1 MKTGATNISTVIIG
15 AGHAG
20 LAMSRRLTDRSIDH
34 VVIERGEVANSWR
47 TERWNSLRLLTPNWQ
62 TQLPGMRYAGGD
74 PDGYMTMPEVIG
86 FISDYAVTIDAPV
99 LTETTVTRVGVTDD
113 GYQVVTDRGVWNCAT
128 VVLASGAC
136 NVANFPS
143 FATAVPTAI
152 RMLTPM
158 SYRSPDELADRG
170 VLVVGASATGVQLAD
185 EIHRSGRPVTIAVG
199 EHVRLPRIYRGRDIQ
214 WWMDAAGI
222 LDERHDQVDD
232 LVRARH
238 LPSPQLIGTSE
249 RRSIDVNTLHDL
261 GVGIVGRMGSL
272 RDGIAQF
279 SGGLTNTCRLADLKM
294 NRLLDRFDQWADG
307 VGPAHVDAPHRF
319 EPTRLSAP
327 PPLEIDLCRAGIGTI
342 IWATGYRPDF
352 SWLDVP
358 VLDRK
363 GRIRHDGGIVD
374 DAPGMYVLGAPVL
387 RRRRSS
393 FIHGAEQDTDD
404 IAAMLHHHLDHR
416 RSFAAL

>member
-1 MKTGATNISTVIIG
+1 MSTSTTNTSAVIIG

-20 LAMSRRLTDRSIDH
+20 LAMSRRLTERSIDH
-34 VVIERGEVANSWR
+34 VVLERGEVANSWR
-47 TERWNSLRLLTPNWQ
+47 TERWESLRLLTPNWQ
-62 TQLPGMRYAGGD
+62 SHLPGMRYTGDD

-86 FISDYAVTIDAPV
+86 FISDYAATIDAPV
-99 LTETTVTRVGVTDD
+99 LAGTTVTKVGVHDD
-113 GYQVVTDRGVWNCAT
+113 GYQVTTDRGTWNCAT

-136 NVANFPS
+136 NIANVPPL
-143 FATAVPTAI
+143 AKAVPAAI

-158 SYRSPDELADRG
+158 TYRSPGELDDRG

-185 EIHRSGRPVTIAVG
+185 EIHRSGRPVTLAVG
-199 EHVRLPRIYRGRDIQ
+199 EHVRLPRMYRGRDIQ

-222 LDERHDQVDD
+222 LDERYDQVDD
-232 LVRARH
+232 LTRARH
-238 LPSPQLIGTSE
+238 LPSPQLIGTADH
-249 RRSIDVNTLHDL
+249 RSIDLNTLHDL
-261 GVGIVGRMGSL
+261 GVAIVGRMGSM
-272 RDGIAQF
+272 RDGVAQF
-279 SGGLTNTCRLADLKM
+279 SGGLANICRLADLKM

-307 VGPAHVDAPHRF
+307 VGPDNVDAPHRF
-319 EPTRLSAP
+319 QPTQLSATT
-327 PPLEIDLCRAGIGTI
+327 PLEIDLRRRGIGTI

-352 SWLDVP
+352 SWLDAP

-374 DAPGMYVLGAPVL
+374 GAPGMYLLGAHVL

-404 IAAMLHHHLDHR
+404 LATALHHHLDHR
-416 RSFAAL
+416 RSLAAR